1 MVCRKGLAILAFVKC
16 FNIVFYDSKS
26 PFFTTIGGI
35 PSWEL
40 TYPIKNHVWR
50 WFSFCQGG
58 IFLYVSSRKGGYF
71 VSLNHHPLGIFC
83 RNLSQWIEAKT
94 FDSTPVVDS
103 WGKKNGGGQTS
114 VPLGIP
120 KGSDLIFGCNI
131 HPRKLIWIPENDGLE
146 KVDSF
151 EIWPFLVSML
161 DFRGVNR
168 LELIQEIC
176 VDLLY
181 FVWVVCLFCLK
192 DGFSEHEKFRV
203 ILMEFDTNGL
213 YFRGWLI

>member
-1 MVCRKGLAILAFVKC
+1 MKVKHSNKKDTKRFKKKHTSQMAHVFFLTRKKHSLGWVVCRKGLAILAFVKC

-103 WGKKNGGGQTS
+103 WGKKKRGGTNVSPTGN
-114 VPLGIP
+114 P
-120 KGSDLIFGCNI
+120 KGIRFDL
-131 HPRKLIWIPENDGLE
+131 W
-146 KVDSF
+146 
-151 EIWPFLVSML
+151 M
-161 DFRGVNR
+161 
-168 LELIQEIC
+168 
-176 VDLLY
+176 
-181 FVWVVCLFCLK
+181 
-192 DGFSEHEKFRV
+192 
-203 ILMEFDTNGL
+203 
-213 YFRGWLI
+213 